1 VIEEHEACE
10 TIVTQVV
17 ERELALAVKQIEPLA
32 GELALRR
39 FYRVTTTGE
48 PGSLIARVEAPEDP
62 AGRPA
67 GTPPE
72 PALEPLRSFL
82 EQRGLPVPARLGSD
96 SKRGIELLEDLGS
109 RTLASAVAG
118 ASSEGRVTLYAAA
131 IDLIPR
137 LQRLEDPAGEV
148 PAFGRRLD
156 DTLFD
161 YKADLFARWS
171 LPTALGREA
180 RESEVTAVRGAF
192 RWIAAEAEAAP
203 ARLAHR
209 DFQSHN
215 LHLCS
220 DASGTQRLVM
230 IDIQGAF
237 LAPPEY
243 DLVCLLRDSYV
254 ELPDDEVR
262 SHLEQ
267 VRPALPDRP
276 DVESFARRFDL
287 LTLSRKGKD
296 HARFVYAARSRGDR
310 RFARHLPATVRALRA
325 AAARVARL
333 DPSLARL
340 AEMIHGLPESPC
352 AE

>member
-1 VIEEHEACE
+1 MSQQPCE
-10 TIVTQVV
+10 TIVSQIV
-17 ERELALAVKQIEPLA
+17 ERELAVAVKQIEPIA
-32 GELALRR
+32 GGLGLRR
-39 FYRVTTTGE
+39 FYRVTTRGD
-48 PGSLIARVEAPEDP
+48 PGRLIARVEAPDDP

-82 EQRGLPVPARLGSD
+82 EQRGLPVPSRLGGD
-96 SKRGIELLEDLGS
+96 PKCGIELLEDLGS
-109 RTLASAVAG
+109 RTLASAVVG
-118 ASSEGRVTLYAAA
+118 ASAEERVARYAGA

-137 LQRLEDPAGEV
+137 LQRLQDPAGVV
-148 PAFGRRLD
+148 PAFQRRLD

-161 YKADLFARWS
+161 YKADLFVRWS
-171 LPTALGREA
+171 LPNALGREA
-180 RESEVTAVRGAF
+180 RSSEAEAIRSAF
-192 RWIAAEAEAAP
+192 RWIAAQAAAAP

-220 DASGTQRLVM
+220 DGSGGERLVM

-254 ELPDDEVR
+254 ELPEDEVR
-262 SHLEQ
+262 SHLAR

-276 DVESFARRFDL
+276 DAEALARRFDL

-310 RFARHLPATVRALRA
+310 RFARYLSATVRALRT
-325 AAARVARL
+325 AAARVACL
-333 DPSLARL
+333 DPCLARL
-340 AEMIHGLPESPC
+340 ADMVHALPESPC
-352 AE
+352 GE